1 MSTTTTPPT
10 PLKIDL
16 TTLLS
21 LLTTLLILLA
31 AYTASTILLP
41 ARSPLRTRILFVWH
55 AFDALIHLLLE
66 GSFLYTCFF
75 VSSPVSSSSSSAAAS
90 WHFTPRDTFF
100 LADPTRTY
108 GAAQGDGFAAR
119 LWQEYARADRRW
131 GGADLTVVSL
141 EILTV
146 GFGTGIAAAVCAA
159 LVGGGREEGRGG
171 VSAKAW
177 FWMVVLATGELYGG
191 KFSRGLSPLRFIVP
205 KDMSFSGGS
214 TLSETGFDSAAT
226 TLSSVNASFMLLR
239 SASLRFSSSSFQMIQ
254 SFSSHSASSGL

>member
-31 AYTASTILLP
+31 AYTASTLLLP
-41 ARSPLRTRILFVWH
+41 ARAPLRTRILFVWH

-75 VSSPVSSSSSSAAAS
+75 VSSSSSSSAAYS

-191 KFSRGLSPLRFIVP
+191 EFSRGSSPFRFIVP
-205 KDMSFSGGS
+205 KDMSFSGGC

-226 TLSSVNASFMLLR
+226 ALWSSNASFMLLS
-239 SASLRFSSSSFQMIQ
+239 SASLRFPPPHFR
-254 SFSSHSASSGL
+254 